1 MSDRGGPRVA
11 GRLWSQ
17 GERRR
22 RFSQL
27 LVLGVLAGLSGAL
40 STAAL
45 SGARRSD
52 TSFER
57 LRSATGASDAVIFA
71 SQVGVFA
78 PDWQPVADLPYVEA
92 AGSFGLLFVPFVD
105 GPAGVD
111 LDQDLGL
118 FSVPFGSWR
127 TDVDRPV
134 IVKGR
139 APDPD
144 NAHEMLATPEAL
156 ALGIDVGQEFTLRLP
171 SDEQVKA
178 FDLFSEP
185 QGDRV
190 PMRVVG
196 IGRSTFEVAIIGG
209 GGGGFITTPAFH
221 REYGAEITFIN
232 NLLVRFRPGQGSV
245 AELER
250 DARKILDS
258 PQLPVLDA
266 AAVSKRVTNGTDL
279 EASGLAVFGLAVAL
293 AASALIGQALA
304 RSVTAASGDA
314 ETLSALG
321 FTRRE
326 IATALARP
334 HVIVVVVGAT
344 LAFAGAFV
352 LSARFPIG
360 LGRRVDPDVGYHVD
374 WSVFSIALAVM
385 VMELAAC
392 IVVSAWRAT
401 SRPVAGAV
409 PRSSWIVRTLAG
421 RGSPPPVVVGANL
434 ALEPGRGRR
443 ALPTRPAIAGA
454 IIGVAGIV
462 GAQTLLA
469 GMNDAVANP
478 ARFGS
483 SWDVETAANDF
494 SGVPTFQDAVGDVEA
509 TRGVTDT
516 ALIGRGL
523 IVINSITQPT
533 YSITPRIGS
542 LDFTVFRG
550 RRPSGRSEIA
560 LGPETA
566 ESYGV
571 GIGDSVT
578 VTASDGTT
586 AALQVVGLAFLPTTP
601 HSSYDQGAWVNSDEL
616 ERLAG
621 SPIGEVPPG
630 VDPSSGGPPIEPRH
644 VATFDDSVNLDRV
657 VKTLNAGYAQG
668 QHVSER
674 TTEPIDAAN
683 LRNVTALPLLFALFT
698 LVLAIGTLIHVCA
711 SVVRR
716 RGTELAVLRAL
727 GITPRGTRS
736 AIAWQARTL
745 CIIGLLVGVPIGVV
759 IGRLIWRV
767 IAANTP
773 LVFAPPT
780 AWLGLVLAVPVAVV
794 AATGIALV
802 PGRRASRIKP
812 AELLRQE

>member
-1 MSDRGGPRVA
+1 MSDRGGPRAA

-17 GERRR
+17 SERRR
-22 RFSQL
+22 RLSQL
-27 LVLGVLAGLSGAL
+27 LVLGVLAGLPGAL
-40 STAAL
+40 SIAAL
-45 SGARRSD
+45 CGARRSD
-52 TSFER
+52 SAFER
-57 LRSATGASDAVIFA
+57 LRSATGAADAVIFA
-71 SQVGVFA
+71 SQVGVYA
-78 PDWQPVADLPYVEA
+78 PDWQSVADLPYVEA
-92 AGSFGLLFVPFVD
+92 AGSFGLPFVPFVD
-105 GPAGVD
+105 GPPGVD
-111 LDQDLGL
+111 LDQNLGL

-139 APDPD
+139 APDPG
-144 NAHEMLATPEAL
+144 NAHEMLAPPEAL

-171 SDEQVKA
+171 SDEQIEA
-178 FDLFSEP
+178 FDLFTEP

-209 GGGGFITTPAFH
+209 GGGGFFTTPAFH
-221 REYGAEITFIN
+221 REYGSEITFID
-232 NLLVRFRPGQGSV
+232 NLLVRFRPGQGSI
-245 AELER
+245 AQLER
-250 DARKILDS
+250 DARRILDS

-266 AAVSKRVTNGTDL
+266 AAVSKRVTNGTEL

-304 RSVTAASGDA
+304 RSVAAASGDA

-344 LAFAGAFV
+344 LAFAGAIV

-360 LGRRVDPDVGYHVD
+360 LGRRVDPDVGYHLD
-374 WSVFSIALAVM
+374 WTVFSIALALIVT
-385 VMELAAC
+385 ELAAC

-401 SRPVAGAV
+401 SRPLAGAAS
-409 PRSSWIVRTLAG
+409 RSSRLVQALASW
-421 RGSPPPVVVGANL
+421 GSPPPVVVGAHL

-454 IIGVAGIV
+454 IIGVVGIV

-469 GMNDAVANP
+469 GMDDAVAN
-478 ARFGS
+478 AERFGA
-483 SWDVETAANDF
+483 SWDIETAPDDF
-494 SGVPTFQDAVGDVEA
+494 SGVPTFGDAVGDVEA
-509 TRGVTDT
+509 VPGVSST

-523 IVINSITQPT
+523 ILINSVTQPT
-533 YSITPRIGS
+533 YSITPRIGR

-550 RRPSGRSEIA
+550 RRPSGGDEIA

-566 ESYGV
+566 ETFGV
-571 GIGDSVT
+571 GIGDSV
-578 VTASDGTT
+578 VATASDGTT
-586 AALQVVGLAFLPTTP
+586 DELRVVGLAFLPTTP
-601 HSSYDQGAWVNSDEL
+601 HSSYDQGAWVAPEEL

-621 SPIGEVPPG
+621 SPIGQVPPG
-630 VDPSSGGPPIEPRH
+630 ADPSSTWPPIEPRH
-644 VATFDDSVNLDRV
+644 VAQFDEAVDLDGV
-657 VKTLNAGYAQG
+657 VTALNAGYAEG

-674 TTEPIDAAN
+674 TAEPLDAEN

-698 LVLAIGTLIHVCA
+698 LVLAMGTLVHLCA

-716 RGTELAVLRAL
+716 RGTDLAVLRAL

-745 CIIGLLVGVPIGVV
+745 CIIALLVGVPVGVV
-759 IGRLIWRV
+759 IGRLIWRI
-767 IAANTP
+767 IATNTP

-780 AWLGLVLAVPVAVV
+780 AWLGLVLAAPVAFV
-794 AATGIALV
+794 AAAGIALV
-802 PGRRASRIKP
+802 PGRRASRIKL